1 MQLSR
6 LGEITLLVIS
16 MLTIMV
22 GAVLAPGLNS
32 IAPALGVSKFAPLL
46 ITLPALG
53 AILFAS
59 FFGKLIDS
67 VGARKTLVMA
77 LWGYVLLGIGGIW
90 MHGLLWVSID
100 RILLGGFAAGVM
112 ASGTAIISQWYHGK
126 ARLSVIAKQG
136 MAIELGG
143 VIILFLGGLLSEID
157 WRAPFLLYALALI
170 CLVLTAISIP
180 RNAPES
186 APVTVN
192 EGDKIK
198 ENLWPILINAV
209 LAMSLFFSMFITLP
223 GHLGDLSYSEAET
236 GYLLSFISLMAVLSA
251 LVMPRVVHAKSEKVT
266 LFLAFISF
274 AAAHAIFAIAE
285 TTSLLIIASVFAG
298 TGFGFSIPL
307 LNHATVERSSDANMG
322 RNLAWFAMAVF
333 SGQFLTSALEFLPVT
348 DSGVFT
354 VCGAIGILCSVYVLK
369 TKE

>member
-32 IAPALGVSKFAPLL
+32 IAPALGVSEFAALL

-67 VGARKTLVMA
+67 IGARKTLVIA
-77 LWGYVLLGIGGIW
+77 LWGYLLLGIGGIW
-90 MHGLLWVSID
+90 VYGPLWVSID

-112 ASGTAIISQWYHGK
+112 ASGTAIISQWYEGK

-143 VIILFLGGLLSEID
+143 VIILFCGGLLSEID
-157 WRAPFLLYALALI
+157 WRAPFLLYGLALV
-170 CLVLTAISIP
+170 CLVLTAVSIP
-180 RNAPES
+180 HVTPQNSAAP
-186 APVTVN
+186 
-192 EGDKIK
+192 IK
-198 ENLWPILINAV
+198 EGIQYNERLRPVLVNAV

-223 GHLGDLSYSEAET
+223 SHLGELGFSEAET

-251 LVMPRVVHAKSEKVT
+251 LVMPKVVHMKSEKVT
-266 LFLAFISF
+266 LFLAFVSF
-274 AAAHAIFAIAE
+274 GAAHAIFAIAE
-285 TTSLLIIASVFAG
+285 STSLLVLASIFAG

-333 SGQFLTSALEFLPVT
+333 TGQFLTSALEFLPVA
-348 DSGVFT
+348 DSGVFA
-354 VCGAIGILCSVYVLK
+354 VCGGIALMCSLYVIN
-369 TKE
+369 TKS

>member
-1 MQLSR
+1 MKLSR

-32 IAPALGVSKFAPLL
+32 IASALGVSKFAPLL

-67 VGARKTLVMA
+67 IGARKTLVIA
-77 LWGYVLLGIGGIW
+77 LWGYLLLGIGGIW
-90 MHGLLWVSID
+90 VYGPLWVSID
-100 RILLGGFAAGVM
+100 RVLLGGFAAGVM
-112 ASGTAIISQWYHGK
+112 ASGTAIISQWYNGK

-157 WRAPFLLYALALI
+157 WRAPFLLYGLALI
-170 CLVLTAISIP
+170 CLVLTAMSIP
-180 RNAPES
+180 HNEPETQ
-186 APVTVN
+186 PVTIG
-192 EGDKIK
+192 EGGQIN
-198 ENLWPILINAV
+198 ENLRSVLINTV

-223 GHLGDLSYSEAET
+223 VLLGDLGYREAET

-251 LVMPRVVHAKSEKVT
+251 LVMPQIVNLKSEKVT

-285 TTSLLIIASVFAG
+285 TTSLLVVASIFAG

-307 LNHATVERSSDANMG
+307 LNHATVERSSEANMG

-333 SGQFLTSALEFLPVT
+333 SGQFLTSALEFLPVAER
-348 DSGVFT
+348 GVFT
-354 VCGAIGILCSVYVLK
+354 VCGAIAILCSIYVVK
-369 TKE
+369 TKA

>member
-6 LGEITLLVIS
+6 FGEITLLVIS

-53 AILFAS
+53 AILFAA

-67 VGARKTLVMA
+67 IGARKTLVIA
-77 LWGYVLLGIGGIW
+77 LWGYLLLGIGGIW
-90 MHGLLWVSID
+90 VYGPLWVSID

-157 WRAPFLLYALALI
+157 WRAPFLLYGLALV

-180 RNAPES
+180 RKEPETQ
-186 APVTVN
+186 PVTLSESGQIN
-192 EGDKIK
+192 ES
-198 ENLWPILINAV
+198 LRSVLINAV

-223 GHLGDLSYSEAET
+223 SHLGDLGYSEAET

-251 LVMPRVVHAKSEKVT
+251 LVMPHVVNAKSEKVT

-285 TTSLLIIASVFAG
+285 STSLLVVASLFAG

-307 LNHATVERSSDANMG
+307 LNHATVERSSDTNMG

-354 VCGAIGILCSVYVLK
+354 VCGAIAVLCSVYVMK
-369 TKE
+369 TKA

>member
-1 MQLSR
+1 
-6 LGEITLLVIS
+6 

-32 IAPALGVSKFAPLL
+32 IAPALGVSEFAALL

-67 VGARKTLVMA
+67 IGARKTLVLG
-77 LWGYVLLGIGGIW
+77 LWGYLLLGIGGIW
-90 MHGLLWVSID
+90 VHGPLWVSID

-112 ASGTAIISQWYHGK
+112 ASGTAIISHWYHGK

-157 WRAPFLLYALALI
+157 WRAPFLLYGLALV
-170 CLVLTAISIP
+170 CLVLTAISVP
-180 RNAPES
+180 KYVPEIE
-186 APVTVN
+186 PVLKN
-192 EGDKIK
+192 ENTQNSDS
-198 ENLWPILINAV
+198 LRAVLINAV

-223 GHLGDLSYSEAET
+223 SHLGDLSYSEAQT

-251 LVMPRVVHAKSEKVT
+251 LIMPKIVHMKSEKVT
-266 LFLAFISF
+266 LFLAFLSF
-274 AAAHAIFAIAE
+274 AAAHGIFAIAE
-285 TTSLLIIASVFAG
+285 TTSLLVIAAIFAG

-307 LNHATVERSSDANMG
+307 LNHATVERSSDTNMG

-333 SGQFLTSALEFLPVT
+333 SGQFLTSALEFLPVA

-354 VCGAIGILCSVYVLK
+354 VCGVIALACSVYIIK
-369 TKE
+369 AKE